1 MKDQLER
8 AAIALLK
15 RVEEEAESGAAD
27 MTGLADL
34 ANAAAKLADLAQGK
48 KETAGGTAVFNE
60 AEKRFIH
67 STTPSSLCNA
77 CTHSLID
84 DEDASAKVCSLDNQ
98 KKRGMCSC
106 ISYQRIS

>member
-1 MKDQLER
+1 MKDHLER

-15 RVEEEAESGAAD
+15 RVEEEAENGAAN
-27 MTGLADL
+27 MTSLADL
-34 ANAAAKLADLAQGK
+34 ANSAVQIVEAAQGK

-67 STTPSSLCNA
+67 STAPSNLCNA
-77 CTHSLID
+77 CAHSLID